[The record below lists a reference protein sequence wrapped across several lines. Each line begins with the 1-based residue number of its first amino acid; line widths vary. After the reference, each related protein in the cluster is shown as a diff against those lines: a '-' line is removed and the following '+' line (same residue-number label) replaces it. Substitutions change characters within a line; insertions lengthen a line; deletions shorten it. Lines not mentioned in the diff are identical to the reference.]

1 MATPEEIALRKKIEE
16 LNEQIVHL
24 FGVVEIMAQK
34 MMFIEKETQQLHRD
48 IIEELKE
55 FKEEIDIDKRQT

>member
-1 MATPEEIALRKKIEE
+1 MATPEEIALRKKIDE

-24 FGVVEIMAQK
+24 FKVVEIMAQK
-34 MMFIEKETQQLHRD
+34 MIFIEQETQQLHRD

-55 FKEEIDIDKRQT
+55 FKEEIDIDKR